1 MRPVVGSSALVRRAP
16 APLLTAVVAVSVIA
30 ATMAL
35 TSPANAAGPGV
46 DRSGPRRDV
55 IVLLRDQH
63 PEAPAAAGT
72 VGVRRA
78 RVQADQAPLQH
89 QVQSAGGVLGHSYTT
104 LNGFAASVPTGD
116 LAALRSDPAVA
127 AVVPDLPLIRPSVH
141 PDNTTPAPGT
151 SPAPTPTGA
160 CPTDPAKPKLEPQA
174 LEVTHTNSDDPSVPT
189 ARKLGATGSGVKVA
203 IIADGIDVNNPDFK
217 RANGS
222 PVITDYKDFSG
233 DGTAA
238 STNGAEAFGD
248 ASSIAAQGRV
258 SYDLSTYVDP
268 ASQSLPK
275 GCNIRIE
282 GVAPGAEL
290 VALKV
295 FGGETA
301 PTSGFLAAIDYAVK
315 VDHVNVIN
323 ESFGGNPYPDNGTDP
338 ISIFDENAVAAGVTV
353 VASSGDAGI
362 GGSIGSPASA
372 PDVIQVGAS
381 TTFRLYSQIGYSGFP
396 LSNGT
401 YADDQSSG
409 LSSAG
414 ITQGGFTPGP
424 FVPGQYATSGQPRDP
439 RTLDLLAPGDLN
451 WSVCSTDAT
460 YTGCLN
466 ALAQPSSFIDF
477 GGTSESA
484 PLTAGAAA
492 LVIESYRGT
501 HGDASPSPDQIRRIL
516 DSSADDL
523 GLPAQEQGAGRLNT
537 FRAVQLAR
545 VAAPAPAPATNH
557 SGLLFSSAG
566 LVGHAAPG
574 EQLSRTVTV
583 TNEGGTSRQVAASLR
598 AIDVP
603 VSTVTQQTELTPETA
618 DGTFR
623 DAFGRKRIFRKV
635 PFTVPTGVDR
645 VEVDGFGTGEGTTIL
660 RLALLD
666 PSGRYTAYSLPQG
679 IGNNAGTD
687 VHDPVPGTWTAVL
700 FSSASLA
707 GYHGPVSLQVAST
720 RASHAGTVSPARFT
734 LQAGA
739 SRTLTVTTSAPG
751 AGSTAASLVLSG
763 ASPTST
769 LPVVTTAVSPVTKDG
784 VTLSGTFNKGNGR
797 SFSPAQTD
805 TYLLDVPAG
814 RRALNVD
821 LEQPTANP
829 NNVSVYLV
837 SPEGEPLGLETNQKA
852 VFGGGTVFA
861 PGLTTATVSPAPGRW
876 TLVVVLNNPVSGAAL
891 PQPYTATVSFRSLT
905 VKARKLPHGERLTAG
920 RAATAQVTI
929 TNNGPAQEA
938 IFLDPRSSQLKSY
951 QLTPQSPTQVL
962 PLHPSG
968 LATPPSPSWLVPTQ
982 SSGFTVAATA
992 TQKAFF
998 DTFPAQTNAP
1008 DVESTF
1014 GLAPKAAIT
1023 ATELSPGLWTASA
1036 GEIGPF
1042 EADPAPAGTI
1052 SLDASVSTLAFDDT
1066 VSTPTG
1072 DYWRQSIDPAAT
1084 FQPVVLP
1091 PGASTTLRITITP
1104 TAARG
1109 TNVSGQLFVDTVNPI
1124 TASGSELAVLPFSY
1138 TAG

>member
-1 MRPVVGSSALVRRAP
+1 MRAAFGSSALARPAH
-16 APLLTAVVAVSVIA
+16 APLLTGVVAASLIA
-30 ATMAL
+30 ASVTLA
-35 TSPANAAGPGV
+35 SSASAAGPAV

-72 VGVRRA
+72 AGVRRQ
-78 RVQADQAPLQH
+78 RVQADQAPLQR

-151 SPAPTPTGA
+151 SPAPTPAGA
-160 CPTDPAKPKLEPQA
+160 CPTDPAKPRLEPQA

-189 ARKLGATGSGVKVA
+189 ARKLGATGVGVKVA

-217 RANGS
+217 RADGS

-258 SYDLSTYVDP
+258 SYDLSTYVNP
-268 ASQSLPK
+268 AAQSLPK

-315 VDHVNVIN
+315 TDHVNIIN

-460 YTGCLN
+460 YTGCRN
-466 ALAQPSSFIDF
+466 ALNQPSSFIDF
-477 GGTSESA
+477 GGTSESS

-492 LVIESYRGT
+492 LVIESFKVT
-501 HGDASPSPDQIRRIL
+501 HGGASPSPDQVRRIL

-545 VAAPAPAPATNH
+545 VAAPAPATNPG
-557 SGLLFSSAG
+557 GLLFSSAG

-574 EQLSRTVTV
+574 QQLSRTVTV
-583 TNEGGTSRQVAASLR
+583 TNDGGTSRQVAASLR

-623 DAFGRKRIFRKV
+623 DAFGPRRIFRKV

-645 VEVDGFGTGEGTTIL
+645 VEVDGFGAGAGATVL

-679 IGNNAGTD
+679 AGNNAVTD
-687 VHDPVPGTWTAVL
+687 VHNPVAGTWTAVL
-700 FSSASLA
+700 FSSASPA
-707 GYHGPVSLQVAST
+707 GYRGPVSLQVAST
-720 RASHAGTVSPARFT
+720 RAGQAGTVSPARFT

-739 SRTLTVTTSAPG
+739 SRTLTVTTNAPG

-763 ASPTST
+763 TSPTST

-784 VTLSGTFNKGNGR
+784 VALSGTFNKGNGR

-821 LEQPTANP
+821 LEQPTASP

-905 VKARKLPHGERLTAG
+905 VKARKLPHGERLTTG

-938 IFLDPRSSQLKSY
+938 IFLDPRSTQLTSY
-951 QLTPQSPTQVL
+951 QLAPQSPTQDL
-962 PLHPSG
+962 PLHPASG
-968 LATPPSPSWLVPTQ
+968 QTPPSPSWLVPTQ
-982 SSGFTVAATA
+982 TSGFMVAGTA
-992 TQKAFF
+992 TQQAFF
-998 DTFPAQTNAP
+998 DTFPALTNAP

-1014 GLAPKAAIT
+1014 GLAPRAAIS

-1052 SLDASVSTLAFDDT
+1052 SLDASVSTLTFDDT

-1072 DYWRQSIDPAAT
+1072 DYWRQSIDPTAT

-1109 TNVSGQLFVDTVNPI
+1109 TNVSGRLFVDTVNPI
-1124 TASGSELAVLPFSY
+1124 TASGSELAVLPFNY